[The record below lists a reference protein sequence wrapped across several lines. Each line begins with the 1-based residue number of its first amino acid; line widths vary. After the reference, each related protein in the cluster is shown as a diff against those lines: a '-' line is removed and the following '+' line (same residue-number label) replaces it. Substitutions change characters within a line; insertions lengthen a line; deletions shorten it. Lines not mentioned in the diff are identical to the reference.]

1 MAINPMVN
9 DTIDFQLV
17 VNGINGDARKG
28 ATIIT
33 GLMSYQAALFMD
45 QELASK
51 HANLFAYFKDKVG
64 GVDDPSIYQY
74 FAIRNVNDKMEV
86 IGVPWINE
94 DTYRTVKSRTRTYVI
109 VNFEE
114 KMDAPFA
121 KFFKDMGANY
131 TYVDD
136 VK

>member
-1 MAINPMVN
+1 MIINPMVN
-9 DTIDFQLV
+9 DVIDFQLV
-17 VNGINGDARKG
+17 VNGVNGDARKG

-64 GVDDPSIYQY
+64 GVNDPSLYQY
-74 FAIRNVNDKMEV
+74 FAIKNVNDRMEV
-86 IGVPWINE
+86 IGIPWIND
-94 DTYRTVKSRTRTYVI
+94 DTYRVVASRTRTYVI

-114 KMDAPFA
+114 KMDAPFT
-121 KFFKDMGANY
+121 KFLKDMGANY
-131 TYVDD
+131 TYTEEPR
-136 VK
+136 